1 MKYWQG
7 VIILLILAATGTGLI
22 SEGVMEIKLRSS
34 NYTQHDIYDLG
45 CVNFSKGGRICNIT
59 DVIPIV
65 TNTTYNITTVNNI
78 TEINNFT
85 IENNYSIV
93 NNFTVTNNFTIIIN
107 DTFLINTSLQYVGLI
122 NSMLLNISDSFLLT
136 DLTTKNYTNISMTG
150 GKFLFLSDEYKST
163 YIKTWFDSNRL
174 ATYLY
179 GPSNCGAGNYNFIN
193 ALNGSSTHWLI
204 GDDFETCDIDI
215 VNSLGGIYISTKS
228 GTHVL
233 PSVTKQID
241 FGAST
246 ASWDNCYCDDY
257 ITTPPQKTF
266 LVNDSISK
274 LKLLQDISFLKNG
287 EINYTSIP
295 YELRDD
301 KGNNDTLSLYAI
313 IMAQREIILNLTKDM
328 AIMKN
333 RIALIK

>member
-34 NYTQHDIYDLG
+34 NYTGHDIYDLH
-45 CVNFSKGGRICNIT
+45 CLNFSSGTWICNT
-59 DVIPIV
+59 SDVIPV
-65 TNTTYNITTVNNI
+65 VWNTTYNITTVNNI

-85 IENNYSIV
+85 VINNLTEN
-93 NNFTVTNNFTIIIN
+93 VTDIRN
-107 DTFLINTSLQYVGLI
+107 
-122 NSMLLNISDSFLLT
+122 NISNIIQNITDLRRNLTNTYIANAWENGTTKAVNPVGNMNVNISTTLYYGNFATVVGFYPQGKPDCITGYSFIDAYNGSNEYWSIGDTSGASCDIDMFNNWGNIRVKTPSGGSLYP
-136 DLTTKNYTNISMTG
+136 LTTKSIHLGT
-150 GKFLFLSDEYKST
+150 
-163 YIKTWFDSNRL
+163 
-174 ATYLY
+174 
-179 GPSNCGAGNYNFIN
+179 
-193 ALNGSSTHWLI
+193 SSL
-204 GDDFETCDIDI
+204 
-215 VNSLGGIYISTKS
+215 
-228 GTHVL
+228 
-233 PSVTKQID
+233 
-241 FGAST
+241 
-246 ASWDNCYCDDY
+246 SWDNCYCDDFV
-257 ITTPPQKTF
+257 TTPPQKTF

-295 YELRDD
+295 YELRDE